1 MTPWRHG
8 FSAAGAGA
16 GLASSAAGLSSYA
29 PPKIDMLARAVR
41 GELRDAL
48 RFSSAWRTEAI
59 SARLA
64 SLAGL
69 KFAVHKIAAAMPLDA
84 REVYELQQLAS
95 QHGLSAESLA
105 QLVDASLSVPSL
117 VRSEAAAMAAAK
129 RAGLGMAER
138 QLLREALRRH
148 KADVLSAAEPAI
160 VEITDDAEAH
170 HVVAAQAELL
180 EARRRA
186 AAKADLGEEAVA
198 NGAVRPLYRWTQEPD
213 DLTAVVLLPP
223 GTEKRRVVCV
233 FRPQSLVV
241 GLRGE
246 PPIIDA
252 PLRGRVKVEECV
264 WQLQDSH
271 RLVLQMHKVAPPTPR
286 AQGGTVDACW
296 WPSLLQGEP
305 DIDVD
310 ACKAG
315 CAADL
320 FGNSGHRLRLQK
332 IEVPKA
338 EGEAKYDP
346 VKAEKA
352 WRDFKEH
359 FPDYEMYE
367 LNFGKEAGDE
377 RKPEEKLVDALQKQ
391 AAKDAGEWEASTAES

>member
-1 MTPWRHG
+1 MFFQFRC
-8 FSAAGAGA
+8 A
-16 GLASSAAGLSSYA
+16 LL
-29 PPKIDMLARAVR
+29 DMPDDLLDV
-41 GELRDAL
+41 LP
-48 RFSSAWRTEAI
+48 TI
-59 SARLA
+59 LA
-64 SLAGL
+64 SLEQDPESRR
-69 KFAVHKIAAAMPLDA
+69 AAL
-84 REVYELQQLAS
+84 LQ
-95 QHGLSAESLA
+95 LA

-186 AAKADLGEEAVA
+186 AAKAAEADLGEEAVA

-286 AQGGTVDACW
+286 GACYV
-296 WPSLLQGEP
+296 G
-305 DIDVD
+305 
-310 ACKAG
+310 A
-315 CAADL
+315 
-320 FGNSGHRLRLQK
+320 
-332 IEVPKA
+332 
-338 EGEAKYDP
+338 
-346 VKAEKA
+346 
-352 WRDFKEH
+352 
-359 FPDYEMYE
+359 
-367 LNFGKEAGDE
+367 
-377 RKPEEKLVDALQKQ
+377 
-391 AAKDAGEWEASTAES
+391 ASTTAPTSDPRSSPSAGLTSWSCYCRRANFSRR

>member
-1 MTPWRHG
+1 
-8 FSAAGAGA
+8 
-16 GLASSAAGLSSYA
+16 
-29 PPKIDMLARAVR
+29 
-41 GELRDAL
+41 
-48 RFSSAWRTEAI
+48 
-59 SARLA
+59 
-64 SLAGL
+64 
-69 KFAVHKIAAAMPLDA
+69 MPLDA

-180 EARRRA
+180 EARRHA
-186 AAKADLGEEAVA
+186 AAKAAEADLGEEAVA